1 VFVFLDVSC
10 PGPMPVSTCLLD
22 AMDCFRLVLKALGFV
37 LQSGLGAESNGL
49 GQGISLT
56 RLCLEGFLFVVLK
69 KRAMQPAPGGSP
81 RHLPQNPPPE
91 PSPRT
96 FPHAPMQS

>member
-1 VFVFLDVSC
+1 MFVFLEVSC

-56 RLCLEGFLFVVLK
+56 RLCLEGFLLYNLRG
-69 KRAMQPAPGGSP
+69 RALLPTPAGSP
-81 RHLPQNPPPE
+81 SRRPWVPPVVKAKQ
-91 PSPRT
+91 R
-96 FPHAPMQS
+96 